1 MSLRFEIPPFE
12 PHPLFRNPHAQTLA
26 GTYLPGRQ
34 FPYRAVH
41 RRVSL
46 PDGDA
51 VVLHDDLPSG
61 WQAGERAALL
71 IHGLAG
77 SHSSAYMVRVAG
89 KLNGAGVRTFRMD
102 LRGCGAGE
110 GLASRPYHAGRS
122 ADAIAALQLVE
133 KLCPD
138 SPITLVGFSL
148 SGNIVL
154 KVLGEAPDEVP
165 ASVDKAAAI
174 SPALDLARCARS
186 LVGPFQ
192 RIYDRHFVRLLSQQ
206 IRLNRRLRSDLP
218 DLDPS
223 RPIKTLFEFDDA
235 YTGPVCGFG
244 SADNYY
250 ATSSAARHVENI
262 RLPTL
267 ILAAQDDPLVP
278 IGCFDGLRLPSHVL
292 LRITEHGGHLGYL
305 GKRGVDPDRRWMD
318 WRIVD
323 WITTDLTRQD
333 EPLQLV
339 PASGPSRITKTSP
352 TQRVD

>member
-1 MSLRFEIPPFE
+1 MSLHFETPPFE
-12 PHPLFRNPHAQTLA
+12 PHPLLGNPHAQTLA
-26 GTYLPGRQ
+26 GTYLPGRR

-41 RRVSL
+41 RRVLL

-51 VVLHDDLPSG
+51 VVLHDDLPPD
-61 WQAGERAALL
+61 WPAGGRAALL

-77 SHSSAYMVRVAG
+77 SHSSAYMVRIAG

-110 GLASRPYHAGRS
+110 GLVSRPYHAGRS
-122 ADAIAALQLVE
+122 ADANAALMLVQN
-133 KLCPD
+133 LCPD
-138 SPITLVGFSL
+138 SPLTLVGFSL
-148 SGNIVL
+148 SGNTVL
-154 KVLGEAPDEVP
+154 KLLGEAPDEVP
-165 ASVDKAAAI
+165 ANVEKAAAI

-192 RIYDRHFVRLLSQQ
+192 RIYDRHFVRLLCRQ
-206 IRLNRRLRSDLP
+206 IQLNRRLRSDLP
-218 DLDPS
+218 PLDAP
-223 RPIKTLFEFDDA
+223 RRLKTLYEFDDA

-250 ATSSAARHVENI
+250 ATNSAARHVERI

-278 IGCFDGLRLPSHVL
+278 IACFDDLRPPPHVL
-292 LRITEHGGHLGYL
+292 LRITEHGGHLGYV

-323 WITTDLTRQD
+323 WVTTDLTRHD
-333 EPLQLV
+333 EPRERVCSAL
-339 PASGPSRITKTSP
+339 PS
-352 TQRVD
+352 